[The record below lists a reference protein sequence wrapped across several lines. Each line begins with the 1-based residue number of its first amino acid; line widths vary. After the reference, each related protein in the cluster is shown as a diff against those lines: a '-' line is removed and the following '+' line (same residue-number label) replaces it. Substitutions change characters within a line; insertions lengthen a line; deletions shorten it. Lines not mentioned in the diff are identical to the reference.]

1 MKQEKLTTTIN
12 SIFWPILISM
22 LITSTLAVIDGIM
35 VSRYDNAAVAG
46 VQSIS
51 AFSQAIGPMFWAIV
65 VGIGVFSAQYAGA
78 KDYVGLRKTFGLQI
92 TSAIIFGIIGF
103 LIIAFFASNIVEI
116 FLDESTNQTSFNYA
130 LDYAKYFKFNYLVYP
145 VNLVFTYQYRYAKRT
160 RLALYVST
168 GLVLSNT
175 VLNFFL
181 IPTLGAGG
189 ASLATFLSNAV
200 FIVVNISVSRALK
213 MNFIENISDVFSFDK
228 KLIKKVSMVALPII
242 ISEAFF
248 GIGRYA
254 YSFAYAHASIK
265 AFTVDKVAFQLMQ
278 LPNAFVMA
286 SSNTIAV
293 IIGNYLGAGK
303 TQDEMKKIGNS
314 MFKFMALISVA
325 VSLISFII
333 LPSVAALYDFDS
345 ELVYK
350 QAVFYIRING
360 IYLAFRSFS
369 SATLFLIRAGGDVK
383 FGLYTDILTT
393 WVIGIPIV
401 LLGAFYFGVSEN
413 TLKVLQLSDIISKT
427 VFMLYRYRKYYWLK
441 KVV

>member
-1 MKQEKLTTTIN
+1 MRQEKLITTIN

-35 VSRYDNAAVAG
+35 ISRYDNAAVAG
-46 VQSIS
+46 VQSLS
-51 AFSQAIGPMFWAIV
+51 AFSQAIGPMFWAVV

-92 TSAIIFGIIGF
+92 ISAILFGFIGF
-103 LIIAFFASNIVEI
+103 IIISFFAGNIVEI
-116 FLDESTNQTSFNYA
+116 FISESSNQASYNYA
-130 LDYAKYFKFNYLVYP
+130 LDYAKYFRLNYLVYP
-145 VNLVFTYQYRYAKRT
+145 INLVFTYQYRYAKRT
-160 RLALYVST
+160 KLALYVST

-175 VLNFFL
+175 ILNYFL
-181 IPTLGAGG
+181 IPVLGAGG
-189 ASLATFLSNAV
+189 ASLATFLSNAI
-200 FIVVNISVSRALK
+200 FIVVNVSISRALK
-213 MNFIENISDVFSFDK
+213 MNFIENLSDVFSFDK

-248 GIGRYA
+248 GIGRYV
-254 YSFAYAHASIK
+254 YSFAYAHASIQ
-265 AFTVDKVAFQLMQ
+265 AFTVDKIAFQLMQ

-286 SSNTIAV
+286 SSNTISV

-303 TQDEMKKIGNS
+303 DKEEMKQIGNT
-314 MFKFMALISVA
+314 MFKFMGVISVS
-325 VSLISFII
+325 VMVISFLI
-333 LPSVAALYDFDS
+333 LPMVASLYGFDS
-345 ELVYK
+345 DLVYN
-350 QAVFYIRING
+350 QAVYYIRING

-369 SATLFLIRAGGDVK
+369 SAILFLIRAGGDVK

-401 LLGAFYFGVSEN
+401 LLGAFYFDVSEN

-427 VFMLYRYRKYYWLK
+427 AFMLYRYKKYYWLK

>member
-1 MKQEKLTTTIN
+1 MKQEKLITTIN

-35 VSRYDNAAVAG
+35 ISRYDNAAVAG

-51 AFSQAIGPMFWAIV
+51 AFSQAIGPMFWAVV

-92 TSAIIFGIIGF
+92 ISALIFGIIGF
-103 LIIAFFASNIVEI
+103 LIMSFFSNNIVEI
-116 FLDESTNQTSFNYA
+116 FLSESANEVSFNYGI
-130 LDYAKYFKFNYLVYP
+130 DYAKYFRLNYIVYP
-145 VNLVFTYQYRYAKRT
+145 INLVFTYQYRYAKRT

-175 VLNFFL
+175 ILNYFL
-181 IPTLGAGG
+181 IPVLGAGG
-189 ASLATFLSNAV
+189 ASLATFLSNTI
-200 FIVVNISVSRALK
+200 FIIVNVSISRVLK
-213 MNFIENISDVFSFDK
+213 MNFIENMSEVFSFDK

-254 YSFAYAHASIK
+254 YSFAYAHASIR

-286 SSNTIAV
+286 SSNTISV

-303 TQDEMKKIGNS
+303 NQDEMKKIGNS
-314 MFKFMALISVA
+314 MFKFMAVISLA
-325 VSLISFII
+325 VLVISFVI
-333 LPSVAALYDFDS
+333 LPSVASLYGFESD
-345 ELVYK
+345 LVYK

-413 TLKVLQLSDIISKT
+413 ALKVLQLSDIISKT
-427 VFMLYRYRKYYWLK
+427 IFMLYRYKKYYWLK